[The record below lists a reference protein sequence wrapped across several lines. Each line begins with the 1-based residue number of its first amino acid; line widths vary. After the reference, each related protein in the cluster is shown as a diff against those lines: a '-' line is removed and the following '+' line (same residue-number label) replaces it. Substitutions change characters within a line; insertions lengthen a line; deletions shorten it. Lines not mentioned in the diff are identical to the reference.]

1 MVLISSRRVLGT
13 ACLFLPLL
21 AHASS
26 DPVASPS
33 VDTELIC
40 APDNPDDCYL
50 RIFEP
55 TKDFQIIKEGQDLPP
70 GLHIRINLE
79 TGLKEARLNIP
90 IEGEESVESQL
101 EGLPTEQSMVVVD
114 QPEADSEEPGKPAL
128 RDQVPINPPSYDAAG
143 KVPPPIPNAESGDE
157 MSTFQTSMLAIKM
170 EARAFDK
177 ALDDLNDLAHD
188 IYYGVEIAKDG
199 PVLEKLVCLTLG
211 AGTQRMDA
219 KENGRDHKAA
229 SILGSALQNNP
240 TALKEI
246 AGYNKMV
253 VNPTCGQSGS
263 KSQDDF
269 VKILRSGI
277 GGEKNPA
284 TLRAKVGA
292 ISGILREPTF
302 RDEFLKRDG
311 MELLL
316 AMFLK
321 KGEDFDIVR
330 KKVGQLVMDNFLDEG
345 MGASLGVW
353 PKSEA
358 SSSKTCQDKENMLD
372 DGCWDHHVDTFS
384 QATPNAAWAKDL
396 LAALKEERGRSSKGR
411 KEREL

>member
-1 MVLISSRRVLGT
+1 MVLISSSRLLGA
-13 ACLFLPLL
+13 ACFYLPLL

-26 DPVASPS
+26 APEVSPS
-33 VDTELIC
+33 ASAELIC
-40 APDNPDDCYL
+40 APENSDDCYP

-55 TKDFQIIKEGQDLPP
+55 TKDFQIIREGQDLPP
-70 GLHIRINLE
+70 GLHIRMNIQ

-101 EGLPTEQSMVVVD
+101 EGLPTEQAMVVVD
-114 QPEADSEEPGKPAL
+114 QPEADSEDIERPAL
-128 RDQVPINPPSYDAAG
+128 RDQVPMNPPSYDTAG
-143 KVPPPIPNAESGDE
+143 KVPPPIPNGESGNE
-157 MSTFQTSMLAIKM
+157 MTTFQASMLAIKM

-177 ALDDLNDLAHD
+177 ALDDLSDLAHD

-199 PVLEKLVCLTLG
+199 PVLEKLICLTLG
-211 AGTQRMDA
+211 AGTQRMNA
-219 KENGRDHKAA
+219 KENNRDHKAA
-229 SILGSALQNNP
+229 SILGSAIQNNP

-246 AGYNKMV
+246 AGFNKMAIH
-253 VNPTCGQSGS
+253 PTCGQDAA
-263 KSQDDF
+263 QPQQDF
-269 VKILRSGI
+269 VKTLHSRI
-277 GGEKNPA
+277 GGEKNAA

-292 ISGILREPTF
+292 ISGLLREPTF

-321 KGEDFDIVR
+321 KGEDFDVVR
-330 KKVGQLVMDNFLDEG
+330 KKIGQLVMDNFLDEG

-358 SSSKTCQDKENMLD
+358 SSSATCEVKANILD

-384 QATPNAAWAKDL
+384 KTTPKAGWAKDL
-396 LAALKEERGRSSKGR
+396 LVALKDERAKTVKG
-411 KEREL
+411 KKVREL